1 MFAFKKDDTKTVS
14 KRIMDQLNILG
25 LITKWNRQG
34 KKDGKGGRKEDKE
47 RSNPATFSHLVVVV
61 IVMLGMVMVLVVMV
75 MVMLVVILW
84 G

>member
-1 MFAFKKDDTKTVS
+1 
-14 KRIMDQLNILG
+14 MDQLNILG

-75 MVMLVVILW
+75 W
-84 G
+84 GGSGELTGMMEELRP